1 MIAKRQSRSKGIV
14 YTKSGKNQGRKTR
27 VPSEISNIKDV
38 RFFSDGFELK
48 GYLHLPSSHRPP
60 VVIGS
65 HGLYSSSS
73 SPKQIALADQ
83 CNRLGIAY
91 FRFDHRGC
99 GRSAGK
105 FEQVTSL
112 EARCRDLIDAVGVIS
127 CRTDIANRFGL
138 FGSSMGGSVCLS
150 VANELGAN
158 TLVTFAAPIRSRT
171 LEKGLTI
178 SKTSDSLTNFLDI
191 RKRRFDITN
200 RLPEISNILIIHGEA
215 DEVVPVSHAEEIH
228 NLVKPP
234 KKLIKQKQGDHPMSN
249 KAHQKVFIREA
260 SLWIKQTL
268 KA

>member
-1 MIAKRQSRSKGIV
+1 MSIV

-27 VPSEISNIKDV
+27 MPSEIANIKDIS
-38 RFFSDGFELK
+38 FFSDGFELK
-48 GYLHLPSSHRPP
+48 GSLHLPSTHRPP

-65 HGLYSSSS
+65 HGLYSSSR

-99 GRSAGK
+99 GHSAGK
-105 FEQVTSL
+105 FEEVTSL
-112 EARCRDLIDAVGVIS
+112 EARCRDLIEAVSVIS
-127 CRTDIANRFGL
+127 GRTDIGDRFGL

-150 VANELGAN
+150 VANELGAK

-171 LEKGLTI
+171 LDKGLPI
-178 SKTSDSLTNFLDI
+178 SKNPDSPTIFLDN
-191 RKRRFDITN
+191 RKGRFDITN
-200 RLPEISNILIIHGEA
+200 RLPKISSILIFHGES

-228 NLVKPP
+228 KLVKPP

-260 SLWIKQTL
+260 SLWFRQGL
-268 KA
+268 